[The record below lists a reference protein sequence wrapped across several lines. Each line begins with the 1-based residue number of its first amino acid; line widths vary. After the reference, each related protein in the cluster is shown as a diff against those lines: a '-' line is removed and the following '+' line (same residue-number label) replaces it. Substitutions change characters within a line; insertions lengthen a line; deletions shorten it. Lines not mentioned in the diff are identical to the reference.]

1 MKKPGDKGRDETPAN
16 DLEAFEEWESGEEG
30 APEPET
36 ASGKALDDGLDI
48 PGFDD
53 FEAPADETTDEKTMP
68 GKKPSPPKKKKK
80 EKAAAPA
87 AEDASEGIEEEVD
100 EAGLGA
106 AVADLGSDVPIAL
119 VAVIGKT
126 TADVEQLLAYH
137 PGQVIDL
144 GRPPS
149 ETVDLVANGKLIA
162 RGELVEMDGKLGVRI
177 LKLVR

>member
-1 MKKPGDKGRDETPAN
+1 MKKPGDKGRDETHAN

-30 APEPET
+30 ASEPET
-36 ASGKALDDGLDI
+36 ASGKVPEDDLDI

-68 GKKPSPPKKKKK
+68 GTKPAPPKRK
-80 EKAAAPA
+80 KAATAA
-87 AEDASEGIEEEVD
+87 AEAAPEEIEEEVVQ

-137 PGQVIDL
+137 PGQVVDL